1 MVKTVSSSL
10 KNECRSNGPTTQHD
24 FRFFLSLSFILASLF
39 PSGTDIPPHAS
50 VVYHILL
57 EDLHNPKD
65 DIIVEFKKAPEPCT
79 RKSVA
84 GDYIRYHYNAS
95 FLNGITFD
103 SRFISWL
110 FSNLICFLVVGFA
123 VDVDSDVLTL
133 ISQLSAQQDIQHVH
147 WTGLHDRRHR

>member
-1 MVKTVSSSL
+1 VPVKWTH
-10 KNECRSNGPTTQHD
+10 NTTWG
-24 FRFFLSLSFILASLF
+24 FNNFSFWLSFPFFNPCVSLF
-39 PSGTDIPPHAS
+39 PSGTEVPSHAS

-65 DIIVEFKKAPEPCT
+65 DIIVEFKKAPETCT

-110 FSNLICFLVVGFA
+110 FFFSNLICFHVVGFA
-123 VDVDSDVLTL
+123 VDVDSDVLPL
-133 ISQLSAQQDIQHVH
+133 ISQLSAQQDVQHVH